1 MYEHQREIHELRKEM
16 REKDSLL
23 DDLTQNSEVQM
34 QVGLCVESVVTCA
47 FYTYTLCLEMRLSF
61 S

>member
-34 QVGLCVESVVTCA
+34 QVRLCDESGVTCA
-47 FYTYTLCLEMRLSF
+47 LYKYTLGEVKF
-61 S
+61 G